1 MLEWLR
7 HLLGGRRFRVVK
19 QAASCLE
26 RAQGFQKN
34 GRPAE
39 ALALVREGLAL
50 LSIPSVDRRGA
61 AEGTALVGLTTL
73 AEELA
78 EQLGEPGAE
87 RRDLVDTL
95 AHLARLTDAMTRFPD
110 LAARE
115 PQASQELRLK
125 WIPYLEQR
133 LGTGQ
138 IRD

>member
-7 HLLGGRRFRVVK
+7 RVLGGQRFRVVR

-26 RAQGFQKN
+26 RAQGLQKD
-34 GRPAE
+34 GRAAE
-39 ALALVREGLAL
+39 ALALAREGLAL

-78 EQLGEPGAE
+78 EQLGQPGAE

-95 AHLARLTDAMTRFPD
+95 AHLARLDDALTRFPD

-133 LGTGQ
+133 LGSGQ
-138 IRD
+138 IRG

>member
-1 MLEWLR
+1 MFEWLR
-7 HLLGGRRFRVVK
+7 RVLGGQRLRVVR
-19 QAASCLE
+19 QAANCLE
-26 RAQGFQKN
+26 RAQGLQKD

-39 ALALVREGLAL
+39 ALALAREGLAL

-78 EQLGEPGAE
+78 EQLGQPGAE

-95 AHLARLTDAMTRFPD
+95 AHLVRLNDAMTRFPD

-115 PQASQELRLK
+115 PQVSQELRSK
-125 WIPYLEQR
+125 WIPYLERR
-133 LGTGQ
+133 LGSGQ
-138 IRD
+138 IT